1 MKPDLRINVAPAD
14 GILFPRAT
22 LGGVLVA
29 SQELHKTVVVAR
41 TFYGERLQTESNSA
55 RRPAEMMKF
64 DSAFLSSKT
73 GSCEYT

>member
-1 MKPDLRINVAPAD
+1 
-14 GILFPRAT
+14 
-22 LGGVLVA
+22 
-29 SQELHKTVVVAR
+29 VVAR